1 LADDGAGES
10 AVITRGSTRK
20 TALLLF
26 FGLSILYLSLHSGE
40 LSGRGYAVEEAESGL
55 RMMAVFNAWVKG
67 RPIPLMIWSR
77 HGPLP
82 VILDLPFFKLG
93 KLFATP
99 DFVVS
104 FQPILL
110 TAGLAT
116 IAFLWLRKLASPGV
130 SLALTLVGA
139 FGTMWWPYAYIGLE
153 TKQSFFLF
161 LSGYLALARG
171 KILRPAALAC
181 FSVSCGLAMSVKS
194 VGVILLPAIAY
205 LVWVQFRDDWRQ
217 RSRPLLGVVAG
228 IAVIYILSAVG
239 RNFYWEPVGG
249 GAANLQNWMIE
260 SPLQIPSNILG
271 LFASPNKGLFLFAPI
286 LVLSLWAVPQ
296 TLRSNR
302 DLAMFAL
309 LTTAG
314 TVAFLSLLS
323 PPYDETWGPRFM
335 HGTIGPL
342 LLCVGAA
349 WPRFN
354 WRTATAT
361 FVLGVFGVAVSFL
374 GSFFYYGMR
383 RWAAESSAQ
392 NTIEWLTGDSAWNEI
407 VIDALFFRVWL
418 RGSSEPVLFTAQHI
432 WAWSAPPDAPRWKE
446 IDLRQFAQPQ
456 SMLFY
461 YLDRPKDTK
470 LEVLLRFYIA
480 CIPVGLL
487 LLSGAVWSGL
497 PNPAALTAGER
508 LKLQGRTRLIVGGAG
523 LAVLA
528 GLVFWVSTPER
539 VRPRL
544 HLSQS
549 EVRAGKDSYALSIP
563 ELSGDRVVVRYAIDG
578 GEVKEMEVLLDG
590 EGSVKF
596 QVGPETVKGV
606 YTFINFKPVD
616 SRFWFNS
623 GAVLT
628 VK

>member
-1 LADDGAGES
+1 M
-10 AVITRGSTRK
+10 ITRGSTRK

-26 FGLSILYLSLHSGE
+26 FGLSFFYLSLNAGE
-40 LSGRGYAVEEAESGL
+40 LSGRGYAVEEANSGL

-67 RPIPLMIWSR
+67 RPIPPMLWSR

-82 VILDLPFFKLG
+82 VLLDLPFFKLG

-116 IAFLWLRKLASPGV
+116 IAFLWLRTFTSPGV

-139 FGTMWWPYAYIGLE
+139 LGTMWWPYAYIGLE
-153 TKQSFFLF
+153 TKQSFFLL
-161 LSGYLALARG
+161 LSGYLGLVRG
-171 KILRPAALAC
+171 KLLRPAALAC
-181 FSVSCGLAMSVKS
+181 FSASCGLAISVKS
-194 VGVILLPAIAY
+194 VGVILVPAIAY

-217 RSRPLLGVVAG
+217 RWRSLLAVAAG
-228 IAVIYILSAVG
+228 ITVLFVLSAVG
-239 RNFYWEPVGG
+239 RDFYWGPAGG
-249 GAANLQNWMIE
+249 GAANLQNWMVT
-260 SPLQIPSNILG
+260 SPLQIPSNVLG

-286 LVLSLWAVPQ
+286 LFLSIWAVPQ

-302 DLAMFAL
+302 DLGMFAIL
-309 LTTAG
+309 ATLC
-314 TVAFLSLLS
+314 TVAFLSLLA

-335 HGTIGPL
+335 HGAVGPL

-361 FVLGVFGVAVSFL
+361 LVLGLFGVVVSFL

-383 RWAAESSAQ
+383 QWAAETASQ
-392 NTIEWLTGDSAWNEI
+392 HTIEWLTGDSVWNEI
-407 VIDALFFRVWL
+407 VVNARFFRVWL
-418 RGSSEPVLFTAQHI
+418 NRGSGPVPYRAEHI
-432 WAWSAPPDAPRWKE
+432 WAWTAPPDAPQWKE
-446 IDLRQFAQPQ
+446 IDLLQFAQPQ

-461 YLDRPKDTK
+461 YLDRPRDTK
-470 LEVLLRFYIA
+470 LEVLLRFYVA

-487 LLSGAVWSGL
+487 LLSGAVWTGL
-497 PNPAALTAGER
+497 PNPAVMSPRER
-508 LKLQGRTRLIVGGAG
+508 FKLRSRTRLAAAGAG
-523 LAVLA
+523 LAVLTGA
-528 GLVFWVSTPER
+528 VVWIWTPER

-544 HLSQS
+544 HLSES
-549 EVRAGKDSYALSIP
+549 EVIAGRDSYTLSIP
-563 ELSGDRVVVRYAIDG
+563 ELASDRVVVRYSIDG
-578 GEVKEMEVLLDG
+578 GEVKEMEVILDS
-590 EGSVKF
+590 EGKVKF

-606 YTFINFKPVD
+606 YTFINFKPVNTL
-616 SRFWFNS
+616 FWFES
-623 GAVLT
+623 GDVLT